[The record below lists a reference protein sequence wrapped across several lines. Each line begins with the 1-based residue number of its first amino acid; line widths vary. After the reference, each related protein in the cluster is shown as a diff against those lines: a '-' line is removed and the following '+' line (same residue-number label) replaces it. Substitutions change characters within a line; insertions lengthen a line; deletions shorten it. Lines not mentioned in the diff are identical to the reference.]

1 MKYSKKNDK
10 KKKYL
15 NTIKINKMQKG
26 FYNRVMT
33 SNRVLN
39 NSKSQ
44 PVIQPAKINNGEKLK
59 FVPEN
64 VEKNVLSNQ
73 VTENE
78 SFASVLLENRVNHLE
93 NVIQALLSKNVEIEQ
108 KLNEIQLLHST
119 SVVHEDVENTP
130 EEIEMKENVNFELKE
145 FDTIVEEN

>member
-1 MKYSKKNDK
+1 
-10 KKKYL
+10 
-15 NTIKINKMQKG
+15 MQKG

-64 VEKNVLSNQ
+64 VEKNVLSSQ
-73 VTENE
+73 VTETE

-119 SVVHEDVENTP
+119 TVVHKENESIP
-130 EEIEMKENVNFELKE
+130 EEIELKENVNFELKE

>member
-1 MKYSKKNDK
+1 
-10 KKKYL
+10 
-15 NTIKINKMQKG
+15 MQKG